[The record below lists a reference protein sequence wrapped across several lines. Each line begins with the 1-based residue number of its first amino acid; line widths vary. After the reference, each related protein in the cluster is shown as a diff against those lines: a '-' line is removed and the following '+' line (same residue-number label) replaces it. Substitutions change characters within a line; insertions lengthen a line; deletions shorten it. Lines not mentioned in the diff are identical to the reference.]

1 MCYNGQGNVNSGQNG
16 NFRPMDITPSH
27 CHRAPKNRLP
37 RAMDV
42 PRWILAALLFLVVAG
57 ACRDPQKEN
66 PASPPPALPPS
77 NNRPGPSPTPEI
89 SSLLTLEQQLVVWAP
104 DFLEAG
110 ADDRERAILA
120 AAYQRFKQA
129 HGAVN
134 LEVHIKAQFGTA
146 SMGNYLRSAQRVA
159 PAILPDLVLLDTQ
172 QLWPLVDL
180 GLIQPVDMA
189 NEVQVADF
197 YQFSLDAVTYQGQLY
212 GIPYLADVIHLAY
225 TPHRVN
231 PAPANWEELLQ
242 RGPSYLMPLGGSDG
256 YGNESLL
263 LQYVGAGGQLLEDG
277 RLSNPE
283 ALQAVLTFLH
293 QAHSRG
299 ILPDTALTLA
309 DLDAVW
315 AAFHTGA
322 GAMAN
327 VSAHTF
333 LQEDGAGNGLGYAQ
347 VPTRQGL
354 PATIAR
360 TWAFAILTDDP
371 ARRALALA
379 LVQELLA
386 PEVQGEWTALAHYLP
401 SRRNSLGPWPN
412 RGGYLDFLTRELEV
426 AVALPNGRAFAEFS
440 RHIQLLQQAVLRGEL
455 TPEEALLQMESA
467 AEP

>member
-1 MCYNGQGNVNSGQNG
+1 
-16 NFRPMDITPSH
+16 MDFTTSCVH
-27 CHRAPKNRLP
+27 SANKSRLP
-37 RAMDV
+37 RTRNM
-42 PRWILAALLFLVVAG
+42 PWWMLAALVFLLVAG
-57 ACRDPQKEN
+57 ACRSPQAEN
-66 PASPPPALPPS
+66 PTSPSPALPPPD
-77 NNRPGPSPTPEI
+77 NRPGPPIAPDI
-89 SSLLTLEQQLVVWAP
+89 SSLPPREQQLVVWAP

-120 AAYQRFKQA
+120 AAYQRFEQA
-129 HGAVN
+129 HNGVN

-172 QLWPLVDL
+172 QLWPLVDV
-180 GLIQPVDMA
+180 GLIQPLDVA
-189 NEVQVADF
+189 NEVQIADF
-197 YQFSLDAVTYQGQLY
+197 YQFTLDAVTYQGQVY
-212 GIPYLADVIHLAY
+212 GIPYLADVIHLVY
-225 TPHRVN
+225 DPNRVN
-231 PAPANWEELLQ
+231 PAPPTWEELLQ

-256 YGNESLL
+256 YGNDSLL
-263 LQYVGAGGQLLEDG
+263 LQYVGAGGQLLENG
-277 RLSNPE
+277 GLSNPE
-283 ALQAVLTFLH
+283 ALQAVLAFLH

-315 AAFHTGA
+315 TAFHAGA
-322 GAMAN
+322 GAMAH

-333 LQEDGAGNGLGYAQ
+333 LQDDGAGNGLGYAQ

-360 TWAFAILTDDP
+360 TWAFAILTNDP
-371 ARRALALA
+371 ARRTLALA

-401 SRRNSLGPWPN
+401 SRRNSLEAWPDH
-412 RGGYLDFLTRELEV
+412 GGYLDFLSRQLEV

-440 RHIQLLQQAVLRGEL
+440 RSIQSLQQAVLRGEL
-455 TPEEALLQMESA
+455 TPEEALLQMEAA